1 MFFQGLCFDVI
12 CFGCHA
18 SDETHK
24 VETLRYVVHYFVLL
38 FAGIL
43 HWLCCVSLCIKCWG
57 FLHPRL
63 GRVIRPPFG

>member
-1 MFFQGLCFDVI
+1 MLVYTAYTKLGIWIGMFFQGLCFDVI

-18 SDETHK
+18 PDETHK

-43 HWLCCVSLCIKCWG
+43 QWLC
-57 FLHPRL
+57 
-63 GRVIRPPFG
+63 